1 MCYEDN
7 KRSFEKHR
15 WVRSEFPI
23 GTSVRIKED
32 VKWEEIKPYAG
43 RVSKITRISTSCNGK
58 VGFILQLLPGRYLNA
73 ETDIGKNID
82 LR

>member
-23 GTSVRIKED
+23 VTSVRIKEH

-43 RVSKITRISTSCNGK
+43 MVSKITHISTSCNGK
-58 VGFILQLLPGRYLNA
+58 VGFIFTIRKKL
-73 ETDIGKNID
+73 
-82 LR
+82 